1 MWHTFTH
8 GVVMEQNN
16 DDDCKICIKK
26 SIKPQTLKFT
36 YTYPNIG
43 KSCCHVGMNKSCSQE
58 KTPSINM

>member
-1 MWHTFTH
+1 
-8 GVVMEQNN
+8 MEQNN

-43 KSCCHVGMNKSCSQE
+43 KSCCHVGMNRSCSQE